1 MCSGR
6 QDASEQRSIC
16 RAPQTDQRP
25 SRAISLV
32 TFLFEHKKVT
42 LPPKAFSKKH
52 PFSNFLAL
60 ICHSFYK
67 NEVPVAARAYLSCP
81 GKKGSKEAGW
91 GGFELCAPAH
101 KSHLPKTPPGAHFRL
116 CSVVFR
122 STFDFH
128 HKSNCS
134 YLKEIETGR
143 FWTVSLDYTSL
154 TD

>member
-1 MCSGR
+1 MVHSRKSAPGESPGGGGSEAGAAAAALPHAACGRKKWGISVCSGR

-67 NEVPVAARAYLSCP
+67 NEVPVAARAYLSCS
-81 GKKGSKEAGW
+81 GKKGSKEAGR

-101 KSHLPKTPPGAHFRL
+101 KSHSK
-116 CSVVFR
+116 
-122 STFDFH
+122 
-128 HKSNCS
+128 
-134 YLKEIETGR
+134 
-143 FWTVSLDYTSL
+143 
-154 TD
+154 